1 MAKIWSLKSVC
12 ILDSTARRMSGHP
25 TLLTPTPL
33 RPQICHKQYQ
43 TAMQMEE
50 HLSSYDHH
58 HRKRMAE
65 TRAMLSARTK
75 KDREK
80 KAKGSLEK
88 ELAKLTNQCVGR
100 MMHWGLGEQD

>member
-1 MAKIWSLKSVC
+1 
-12 ILDSTARRMSGHP
+12 MSGHP